1 MTEQAENNSQ
11 SDNPA
16 KRKAKSQVG
25 QVVSNKMDKTIT
37 VAVTKKIKDKDYGKY
52 VKRTNKFKAHDAE
65 NTCRIG
71 DQVKITET
79 RPLSKTKRWELKE
92 VITKAV
98 E

>member
-1 MTEQAENNSQ
+1 MTEGTETNS
-11 SDNPA
+11 PA

-25 QVVSNKMDKTIT
+25 LVVSNKMDKTIT

-52 VKRTNKFKAHDAE
+52 VKRTKKFKAHDAE
-65 NTCRIG
+65 NACRIG

-79 RPLSKTKRWELKE
+79 RPLSKTKRWELNE